1 MIIKETFASA
11 LQHHQKNNLK
21 EAENLYKKILEIDPN
36 HFKSIL
42 HLGLLS
48 IQIKNFD
55 RAIQLFNKA
64 IEIHPNQANAYHNL
78 GYIFTELGEYKKA
91 ITFYQKAIQIQPN
104 YAEAHYNL
112 GNVFK
117 QLGEFQKAKSSYQKA
132 IQIQPNNANIHNN
145 LGNVFKQLGEYQKV
159 ITSYQKAIQIQSNH
173 KKAHFN
179 LGNVFKQL
187 GEFKKAAG
195 SYQKALEYE
204 PDNLETLYNLSD
216 LNKKILNSNTKSKI
230 KKILKNKNSTKK
242 NIAYGNFLLSRYE
255 LKGKNYEKEFN
266 YLLEGHLHW
275 FESKKKFFEMGIN
288 YFLDQLPNVKELFNL
303 NKSYKTNIKI
313 NHKIKPIFI
322 IGVPR
327 CGSTIVEKIIASGA
341 KSISIGEETGILS
354 AFVRERLHKEKSLN
368 LNMKN
373 FQTEIIE
380 GYKQKGLIQEKND
393 YIFTDKSLENF
404 FYISLIKE
412 IFPNAKV
419 INCRRNALS
428 SIMSILKN
436 NLGQVSWAHNLKHIF
451 QCFDIY
457 YRIIENFNKRFPNYI
472 YELQFEKFVNKPE
485 IEAKKLMKF
494 CDLQWDKKC
503 LEFYK
508 RKDLISQTASN
519 IQIRRAIYKDSIH
532 KYLPYK
538 KFLKEYA
545 DQYHWFN

>member
-11 LQHHQKNNLK
+11 FQHHQKNNLK
-21 EAENLYKKILEIDPN
+21 EAENLYNKILGIDPN
-36 HFKSIL
+36 HLESIL

-64 IEIHPNQANAYHNL
+64 IKIHPDHANAYNNL
-78 GYIFTELGEYKKA
+78 GYIFTELGEYQKA
-91 ITFYQKAIQIQPN
+91 IASYQKAIQIQPD

-117 QLGEFQKAKSSYQKA
+117 QLGEFQKAKNCFEKA

-159 ITSYQKAIQIQSNH
+159 ITSYQKAIQIQPNH
-173 KKAHFN
+173 EKAHFN
-179 LGNVFKQL
+179 LGNAFKQL
-187 GEFKKAAG
+187 GEFKKAAD

-204 PDNLETLYNLSD
+204 SDNLETLYNLSD

-230 KKILKNKNSTKK
+230 KKIMKNKNSTKK

-255 LKGKNYEKEFN
+255 LKEKNYEKEFN

-275 FESKKKFFEMGIN
+275 FESKKKFFEIGIN
-288 YFLDQLPNVKELFNL
+288 YFLDQLPNVKELVNL

-354 AFVRERLHKEKSLN
+354 AFVRERLHQDKSLN
-368 LNMKN
+368 LNMEN

-457 YRIIENFNKRFPNYI
+457 YRIMENFNKRFPNYI

-485 IEAKKLMKF
+485 IETKKLMKF
-494 CDLQWDKKC
+494 CDLQWDKRC

-519 IQIRRAIYKDSIH
+519 IQIRSAIYKDSIH

-538 KFLKEYA
+538 KFLKKYA